1 MPPKD
6 KGNQPETKS
15 FDLLTS
21 QFSLL
26 HSNPSNRLIHYISIP
41 VVTFGLL
48 GVIWAIPFPHVDLLG
63 AYNGFVNWASFI
75 IAFCIYYY
83 YRLSAVTSYMVLLMV
98 FAFSAGIVGLEKL
111 HNQQGWP
118 EMWLVC
124 LVLFISG
131 VVAQIAGH
139 RAEPKRPSF
148 SESLRSV
155 LIGPMWL
162 FDQLLSKAKRS

>member
-6 KGNQPETKS
+6 KRNQPETNS
-15 FDLLTS
+15 FDLLTG

-48 GVIWAIPFPHVDLLG
+48 GVIWAIPFPHLGFLG
-63 AYNGFVNWASFI
+63 AYNGFVNWASFV

-83 YRLSAVTSYMVLLMV
+83 YRLSAVTSYMILLMV

-111 HNQQGWP
+111 HNQQDWP
-118 EMWLVC
+118 EMWQVC
-124 LVLFISG
+124 VVLFILG
-131 VVAQIAGH
+131 LVAQIAGH
-139 RAEPKRPSF
+139 RVESKQPSF
-148 SESLRSV
+148 SESFRSL

-162 FDQLLSKAKRS
+162 FDQLLSKVKRS